1 MDQAA
6 AWTHAQ
12 ALSTSKRL
20 PNQQAKLLTGLTS
33 WLGNQICHWAS
44 FILPDAQQNQIAKKL
59 VRRGGQERKMSSLGS
74 HAKTNNALSNPP
86 PGSQGVCGICGIAN
100 KEAGLSEAWGV

>member
-1 MDQAA
+1 MLVVTCRGNPGTVLEQMDQAA

-12 ALSTSKRL
+12 VLSTSKKL

-59 VRRGGQERKMSSLGS
+59 VRRGGRESC
-74 HAKTNNALSNPP
+74 HH
-86 PGSQGVCGICGIAN
+86 
-100 KEAGLSEAWGV
+100 